1 MNHTLQQVSQWRAVT
16 SVTVLVAL
24 LAWEGWHPFFGFF
37 AGQARERFRHGLRNL
52 LLGVVNSTLAATG
65 FVAWWTAT
73 AAWAQSA
80 EFGLLNLWPLPGWA
94 RLAAT
99 FLLYDAWMYGWHRL
113 NHALPFL
120 WRFHRAHHSDP
131 RMDVTTATRFHAG
144 EIVLS
149 AILRVPVIA
158 LLGLRLGE
166 LAAYELAMFAVA
178 QFHHANIGWPPWL
191 DRWFR
196 VVFVSPFLHKVHH
209 SRWQPE
215 TDSNYS
221 ALFSFWDRFFRTFRL
236 SKDPHALR
244 FGLDEFDRP
253 ADQTLWGMVATPV
266 QPSFRITRARRR
278 APDPPGR

>member
-1 MNHTLQQVSQWRAVT
+1 MENVLQQASHWRPVAAF
-16 SVTVLVAL
+16 TVLVVL

-37 AGQARERFRHGLRNL
+37 AGQARERLVHGLRNL
-52 LLGVVNSTLAATG
+52 VLGILNSTLTAVG
-65 FVAWWTAT
+65 FVAGWSAT
-73 AAWAQSA
+73 AAWAQA
-80 EFGLLNLWPLPGWA
+80 AGFGLLNVLSLPGWA

-99 FLLYDAWMYGWHRL
+99 FLLYDAWMYAWHRL
-113 NHALPFL
+113 NHSLPFL
-120 WRFHRAHHSDP
+120 WRFHRTHHSDP

-144 EIVLS
+144 EILLS

-158 LLGLRLGE
+158 LLGLRLDE

-178 QFHHANIGWPPWL
+178 QLHHANIALPSWL
-191 DRWFR
+191 DRGFR

-215 TDSNYS
+215 TDSNYA
-221 ALFSFWDRFFRTFRL
+221 ALFSFWDRLFRTFRL

-253 ADQTLWGMVATPV
+253 ADQTLPGMLATPV
-266 QPSFRITRARRR
+266 RTALWVTRERR
-278 APDPPGR
+278 PGGGSGA